1 MRPPLTEK
9 DWQDAA
15 DALDVPVA
23 AIKAVAEVEAPGS
36 GFLSSGEPRIL
47 FERHKFHNH
56 TGGKWDKTHP
66 NISHP
71 KWGGY
76 GKESAQHGR
85 LQEAA
90 ALDREA
96 ALKSA
101 SWGRFQIL
109 GENYKQA
116 GFDTLQAFINA
127 MYRDE
132 ASHLRAFVQFLK
144 NDSRLLTALQ
154 KRNWATFAR
163 YYNGPAFAE
172 HQYDVR
178 LASAYRKWGGK

>member
-1 MRPPLTEK
+1 MRQPLTEK
-9 DWQDAA
+9 DWQSAA

-23 AIKAVAEVEAPGS
+23 AIKAVSEVEAPGS
-36 GFLSSGEPRIL
+36 GFLPSGEPKVL
-47 FERHKFHNH
+47 FERHKFSKR
-56 TGGKWDKTHP
+56 TGGKWDSTHP
-66 NISHP
+66 GISFP

-76 GKESAQHGR
+76 GNESAQHTR
-85 LQEAA
+85 LQQAASLDRDA
-90 ALDREA
+90 ALM
-96 ALKSA
+96 SA
-101 SWGRFQIL
+101 SWGKFQIL

-116 GFDTLQAFINA
+116 GFDELQDFINA

-132 ASHLRAFVQFLK
+132 SSHLKAFVSFIR

-163 YYNGPAFAE
+163 IYNGPSFAE

-178 LASAYRKWGGK
+178 LASAYRKLGGK